1 MQSKKYET
9 GPSVSISHA
18 AKEPLSDLVGN
29 IGVPSIG
36 QQQLDVLVT
45 PPQRSHM
52 EGCKTLGRPGA
63 TTQHNTNH
71 RRHHPHHTKCPS
83 NRRQQHCEWTT
94 KPNETPSCLPGVGV
108 HSVLEQQLQ
117 ATDALLRLLP
127 HGQVHRRHAPG
138 AHHVGPGAP
147 REQHLHRPA
156 GPTEGTER
164 GVLTRLVGSA
174 TVSVVS
180 GLSHF
185 KLVLLS
191 EICARFD

>member
-83 NRRQQHCEWTT
+83 NRRQQHCECWSSSFRQRMLFSVSFPTARCTAATPLAPTT
-94 KPNETPSCLPGVGV
+94 SALAPCESSTCTDLPD
-108 HSVLEQQLQ
+108 QQ
-117 ATDALLRLLP
+117 
-127 HGQVHRRHAPG
+127 
-138 AHHVGPGAP
+138 
-147 REQHLHRPA
+147 REQ
-156 GPTEGTER
+156 R
-164 GVLTRLVGSA
+164 GA
-174 TVSVVS
+174 
-180 GLSHF
+180 F
-185 KLVLLS
+185 
-191 EICARFD
+191 